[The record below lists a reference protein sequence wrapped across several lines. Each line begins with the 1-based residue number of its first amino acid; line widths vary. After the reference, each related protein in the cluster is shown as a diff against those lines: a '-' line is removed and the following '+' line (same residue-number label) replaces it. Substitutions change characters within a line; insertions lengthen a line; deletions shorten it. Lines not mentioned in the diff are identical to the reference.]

1 MKTRDFWDNYFAT
14 EVFVYSRYFKPEP
27 TDVVVD
33 CGAHIGSFTCRWA
46 PYVSEMH
53 SFEPHPANY
62 ALLEENVASLGLD
75 NVFLYNMALADYAGE
90 AKMAEE
96 FDPNLG
102 GGSGA
107 ADIFCTGEGCIP
119 VPVDTLD
126 DMMTGEVD
134 FIKLDVEG
142 AEASILR
149 GATRT
154 LEQWHPKIAMEV
166 HGKDQLDQVTD
177 ILRQHGYMVKADF
190 YNFDIW
196 LLYAMVG
203 EHWPFVL

>member
-1 MKTRDFWDNYFAT
+1 MALKTRDFWDNYFAN
-14 EVFVYSRYFKPEP
+14 EVFVYSRYFRPEP

-33 CGAHIGSFTCRWA
+33 CGAHIGTFTTKWA

-62 ALLEENVASLGLD
+62 ALLEENVSSLGLD
-75 NVFLYNMALADYAGE
+75 NVYLYNMALADYTGE
-90 AKMAEE
+90 AQMSA
-96 FDPNLG
+96 DLPPN
-102 GGSGA
+102 SGE
-107 ADIFCTGEGCIP
+107 ADIFYQGNDGIM

-126 DMMTGEVD
+126 DMMSGEVD

-149 GATRT
+149 GAERT
-154 LEQWHPKIAMEV
+154 LSEWHPKIVMEV

-177 ILRQHGYMVKADF
+177 VLHQHGYMVKADF

-203 EHWPFVL
+203 DRWPFIL